1 MKMELDLF
9 IENLFVER
17 DNDRLI
23 SRKAG
28 GYNDD
33 DVRSVRISFSYSCA
47 RISHVW
53 REGDSHTD
61 NLEEFI
67 VTKRDQ
73 PQGALHCTEIADT
86 WRKGFDS
93 QILIA
98 SVRLRKIGTPFC
110 KSLY

>member
-1 MKMELDLF
+1 MMMMSDLF
-9 IENLFVER
+9 
-17 DNDRLI
+17 
-23 SRKAG
+23 
-28 GYNDD
+28 
-33 DVRSVRISFSYSCA
+33 ISFSYSCA

-53 REGDSHTD
+53 RESDSHSD

-98 SVRLRKIGTPFC
+98 SVRLRKRKKNILQICSKVFVGFRFLL
-110 KSLY
+110 KLHKDLVYK

>member
-1 MKMELDLF
+1 MMMMSDLF
-9 IENLFVER
+9 
-17 DNDRLI
+17 
-23 SRKAG
+23 
-28 GYNDD
+28 
-33 DVRSVRISFSYSCA
+33 ISFSYSCA

-53 REGDSHTD
+53 REGDSHSD

-98 SVRLRKIGTPFC
+98 SVRLRKIGKPFC
-110 KSLY
+110 KSVQRFLWGFDFC